1 MDNKIRY
8 INLKVR
14 HEVFSQWK
22 KSLNKACDMAMAF
35 YPEGLPNYIEHHF
48 LVKFA
53 YGKTLQ
59 NILDCMPV
67 TCFLE
72 KYGHYFMMSVYS
84 IAPKMSVKLFSLLYE
99 MKAKRIIKEVRYS
112 SVLSVS

>member
-1 MDNKIRY
+1 M
-8 INLKVR
+8 R

-22 KSLNKACDMAMAF
+22 KSLEKACDIAMAF
-35 YPEGLPNYIEHHF
+35 YPERKQNYIEHQF
-48 LVKFA
+48 LVKSA

-72 KYGHYFMMSVYS
+72 KYSHYLMMRVYS
-84 IAPKMSVKLFSLLYE
+84 NAPHISVKVFSLLYG
-99 MKAKRIIKEVRYS
+99 MKAQEIISDILYS
-112 SVLSVS
+112 SMLSER